1 METKE
6 INTLIVFFTKV
17 GNTISNLFMEN
28 AKDQLGHI
36 NVEELEG
43 GNAGLKY
50 NGQLTPAQRDKFN
63 AFCEEHDTACLYL
76 EYDAEMEDKV
86 SNVCVAN
93 YE

>member
-36 NVEELEG
+36 NVEELESED
-43 GNAGLKY
+43 AGLKY
-50 NGQLTPAQRDKFN
+50 CGQLTPTQRDKFN
-63 AFCEEHDTACLYL
+63 YFCEEHNANCIYL

-86 SNVCVAN
+86 SNLCIAT